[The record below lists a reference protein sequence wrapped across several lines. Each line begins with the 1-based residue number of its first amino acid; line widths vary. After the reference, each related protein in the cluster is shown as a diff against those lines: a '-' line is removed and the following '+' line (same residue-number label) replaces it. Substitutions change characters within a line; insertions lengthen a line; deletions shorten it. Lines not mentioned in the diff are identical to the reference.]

1 MEDDV
6 RESPGANRQGKDG
19 VGGAKVEKS
28 LGERRMWRLGSGG
41 DERYQGCAVLL
52 WQVCTKHVGH
62 LSQLVVGAGYSSMKM
77 PEKDRPKST
86 LLPSTHYL
94 PRLSIGL

>member
-1 MEDDV
+1 V
-6 RESPGANRQGKDG
+6 RDGTGANQQGKDG

-52 WQVCTKHVGH
+52 WQVYETCGQ
-62 LSQLVVGAGYSSMKM
+62 LSQLVVGAGYSRYENARKG
-77 PEKDRPKST
+77 PPKVYASSKYP
-86 LLPSTHYL
+86 LLDQIEH
-94 PRLSIGL
+94 RAVE